1 MGKKCVRRERDSNF
15 CLSEQGW
22 TSMTQIPSQPTPTTA
37 SLETPES
44 VGVSVL
50 QQSVS
55 PTSAPAVSRVRA
67 LANGAMGLLTREIH
81 PDSVEEDAAESLA
94 DSGDVAVSG
103 ELLAEAFDRSP
114 DALFIADTRDGII
127 YRCNQSGA
135 DWLGEER
142 DALVG
147 RPFASIFAKSDGCV
161 ASRFWQ
167 EPNRDLSV
175 ILTLMPSNPSL
186 APRTIELR
194 SASLSYNEESWVIL
208 SARDLGTNQP
218 NGHSCSEEQDSMKIP
233 IRSLRDGLVVLSKR
247 GEILFTNP
255 AIEQMFEPSELP
267 KVCREWMTD
276 FAEHDQ
282 AGILG
287 FSSPYEGQ
295 TLELSL
301 NDGRTFLLTRS
312 FLFEPQGAASVM
324 LVAKDITELRLLQQK
339 GHQLEMELLRESK
352 LAEFGTMAAG
362 IAHNLN
368 GPLTSILGSCEL
380 MAMTQGKTPDME
392 RIRTQATVMKD
403 IIEILVRKCRQEQN
417 PEPQEICIVEL
428 IETEWK
434 FLQANLFFK
443 HDVEKRIELDQTA
456 PKIWAVY
463 ADLSQAVGNL
473 LRNAI
478 DALYG
483 REEKRLFVR
492 TRHSDRFLFVEIE
505 DTGIGIKQ
513 EDMPKLFNP
522 FFTTKP
528 LVGKGA
534 PGQPTG
540 TGLGLSMSR
549 SILARYGAE
558 ILVDS
563 EWQKGSTFT
572 IRFPFSQPESL
583 GCMKL

>member
-1 MGKKCVRRERDSNF
+1 
-15 CLSEQGW
+15 
-22 TSMTQIPSQPTPTTA
+22 MTQIPSQPTPTTA
-37 SLETPES
+37 SPETPES

-50 QQSVS
+50 QQTGS
-55 PTSAPAVSRVRA
+55 PPSAPAVSRVRA
-67 LANGAMGLLTREIH
+67 LANGAIGLLTRKIH
-81 PDSVEEDAAESLA
+81 SDSVEEAETESVTHFGEAALP
-94 DSGDVAVSG
+94 GK
-103 ELLAEAFDRSP
+103 LLAEAFDRSP
-114 DALFIADTRDGII
+114 EALFITDTRDGVI
-127 YRCNQSGA
+127 YHCNQTGA

-142 DALVG
+142 EALVG
-147 RPFASIFAKSDGCV
+147 RAFASIFAKSDDPV

-175 ILTLMPSNPSL
+175 ILTLMPLDPNL

-194 SASLSYNEESWVIL
+194 SASLSHDEDSWVIL
-208 SARDLGTNQP
+208 SARDLGPSQP
-218 NGHSCSEEQDSMKIP
+218 NGQSVSKEQESVRIP

-255 AIEQMFEPSELP
+255 AIEEMFEPSELP
-267 KVCREWMTD
+267 KICREWMTI

-301 NDGRTFLLTRS
+301 KDGRTFLLTRS
-312 FLFEPQGAASVM
+312 FLFEPQGPASIM

-352 LAEFGTMAAG
+352 LAEFGAMAAG

-380 MAMTQGKTPDME
+380 MAMTQGKTPDTE

-417 PEPQEICIVEL
+417 PEPQEICIVDL

-443 HDVEKRIELDQTA
+443 HDVEKRLELDQTA

-463 ADLSQAVGNL
+463 ADLSQVVGNL

-483 REEKRLFVR
+483 REEKRLSVR
-492 TRHSDRFLFVEIE
+492 TRHSERFLFIDIE

-513 EDMPKLFNP
+513 EDMPKLFKP

-528 LVGKGA
+528 LVGRGA

-558 ILVDS
+558 IFVES

-572 IRFPFSQPESL
+572 IRFPFSQSESV

>member
-1 MGKKCVRRERDSNF
+1 
-15 CLSEQGW
+15 
-22 TSMTQIPSQPTPTTA
+22 MTQIPSQPTPTTT
-37 SLETPES
+37 SLETTES

-55 PTSAPAVSRVRA
+55 PTSAPAASRVRA
-67 LANGAMGLLTREIH
+67 LANGAIGLLTRKIH
-81 PDSVEEDAAESLA
+81 SDSVEDGDAGDLA
-94 DSGDVAVSG
+94 QSGDVASSA
-103 ELLAEAFDRSP
+103 ELLVEAFNRSP
-114 DALFIADTRDGII
+114 DALFITDTRDGII
-127 YRCNQSGA
+127 YRCNQTGA

-147 RPFASIFAKSDGCV
+147 RPFSSIFAKSDGSV
-161 ASRFWQ
+161 AGRFCQ
-167 EPNRDLSV
+167 EPSRDLSV
-175 ILTLMPSNPSL
+175 ILTLMPSNPNL
-186 APRTIELR
+186 VPRAIELR
-194 SASLSYNEESWVIL
+194 SASLSHDGESWVIL
-208 SARDLGTNQP
+208 SARDLGSGQS
-218 NGHSCSEEQDSMKIP
+218 NGQSCSEEQESMRIP

-255 AIEQMFEPSELP
+255 AIEEMFEPSQLP
-267 KVCREWMTD
+267 KICREWMTS

-312 FLFEPQGAASVM
+312 FLFESPGPASVM
-324 LVAKDITELRLLQQK
+324 LVAKDITELRLLQQT

-352 LAEFGTMAAG
+352 LAEFGAMAAG

-392 RIRTQATVMKD
+392 RIRAQATVMKD

-417 PEPQEICIVEL
+417 PEPQEISIVEL

-434 FLQANLFFK
+434 FLHANLFFK
-443 HDVEKRIELDQTA
+443 HDVEKRLELDQTA

-463 ADLSQAVGNL
+463 ADLSQVIGNL

-483 REEKRLFVR
+483 REEKRVLVR
-492 TRHSDRFLFVEIE
+492 TRHNDRFLFVEIE

-513 EDMPKLFNP
+513 EDMPRLFKP

-558 ILVDS
+558 VVVQS

-572 IRFPFSQPESL
+572 IRFPFSQPESV